1 MDVILDVM
9 KPPDWDQVQA
19 IYRQGIA
26 TGQATFETE
35 APSWEQWDAS
45 HHPFARL
52 VARSGERIVG
62 WAALSP
68 VSSRC
73 VYAGVAEVS
82 IYVAASARGQGL
94 GRILL
99 QATVASSEEAGIW
112 TLQAGVFPENTPS
125 LALLARCGFRGAA
138 RTHRPPLSLPVPVRQ
153 PSLFL
158 SAGGILYAAFTQLLR

>member
-1 MDVILDVM
+1 MSGTSRPFCPSLRKRVGGSPTGKGIGPSTGPTSSPATDGCTRRSGGSWAAEVLMDVILDVM

-68 VSSRC
+68 VSRRHC
-73 VYAGVAEVS
+73 YAGVAEVS
-82 IYVAASARGQGL
+82 VY
-94 GRILL
+94 
-99 QATVASSEEAGIW
+99 
-112 TLQAGVFPENTPS
+112 
-125 LALLARCGFRGAA
+125 LA
-138 RTHRPPLSLPVPVRQ
+138 
-153 PSLFL
+153 
-158 SAGGILYAAFTQLLR
+158 